1 MRPTL
6 PAAVGLLLLTTL
18 ARPVGAN
25 ASQPIELPE
34 GEPYLHEPSG
44 FRFPPDVNTFA
55 RTSAYRYDETG
66 HNVSV
71 GYNDA
76 ALRCILTV
84 YVYPNRGLPVAA
96 HFDQVKRDVREV
108 HRDAKPVAEGEWTLK
123 QGDKTYTGRRAA
135 FSFTV
140 KIRGEAHD
148 VVSEA
153 YLLRHGGHFIKFRVT
168 CPKEKY
174 EPAADRVSRF
184 LESLKLPEPAAAP
197 GPEPAVK

>member
-1 MRPTL
+1 MPAPKHATRA
-6 PAAVGLLLLTTL
+6 AAVTLLLLVASAPL
-18 ARPVGAN
+18 ARAQ
-25 ASQPIELPE
+25 SQPIELPE
-34 GEPYLHEPSG
+34 GEAYLHEPSN
-44 FRFPPDVNTFA
+44 FSFPPDVNTFT

-66 HNVSV
+66 HNISV

-76 ALRCILTV
+76 ALRCILTT
-84 YVYPNRGLPVAA
+84 YVYPNRGLPLAA

-108 HRDAKPVAEGEWTLK
+108 HSDAKLVAEGEWTLK

-174 EPAADRVSRF
+174 EAAAERVVRF
-184 LESLKLPEPAAAP
+184 HQSLNLPELAAVESAR
-197 GPEPAVK
+197 E